1 MTGATGVEMKLYTD
15 ILFRVLIKRLQP
27 DLVCDV
33 GSMNASDAKRFR
45 QVLPKA
51 RIVAFE
57 ASPAN
62 AQLIEDSGDL
72 DDCDIQLRHQA
83 VSNVDGTLTFN
94 VEHSS
99 TKKGQQLRQSICS
112 TRKRIAGSLGM
123 TEVEVESIRLD
134 TFVQQLTPT
143 PASIALWIDAEGNS
157 HEILEGIEGVRD
169 RVTIIHVE
177 VETREFWHGQKLKAD
192 VVDLMASM
200 DFVSFARGYDEFQ
213 HDVIFLAARTLTSS
227 GVNFRL
233 HAFRVFIVSAV
244 AYPFEFIKREI
255 KQKVQAIRSAV
266 RNKRLR

>member
-1 MTGATGVEMKLYTD
+1 MKLYTD
-15 ILFRVLIKRLQP
+15 ILFQVLIKRLQP

-33 GSMNASDAKRFR
+33 GSMNASHAKRFR
-45 QVLPKA
+45 HLLPKA

-57 ASPAN
+57 ASPDN
-62 AQLIEDSGDL
+62 AQLMEESGDL
-72 DDCDIQLRHQA
+72 DDYDIQLQHQA

-94 VEHSS
+94 VEHFSRE
-99 TKKGQQLRQSICS
+99 KGQHLRQGISS

-134 TFVQQLTPT
+134 TFVQRLSPI

-157 HEILEGIEGVRD
+157 HEILEGMEGVRD
-169 RVTIIHVE
+169 RITIIHVE

-192 VVDLMASM
+192 VVELMASM

-227 GVNFRL
+227 GVNFRW
-233 HAFRVFIVSAV
+233 HAFRVFIVSAF
-244 AYPFEFIKREI
+244 AYGFEFIKHKI
-255 KQKVQAIRSAV
+255 KRKAHAIRSAA
-266 RNKRLR
+266 RNKRLP

>member
-1 MTGATGVEMKLYTD
+1 MTLYTD
-15 ILFRVLIKRLQP
+15 ILFQVLIKRLQP

-33 GSMNASDAKRFR
+33 GSMNARDAKRFR
-45 QVLPKA
+45 HVLPKA

-57 ASPAN
+57 ASPHN
-62 AQLIEDSGDL
+62 AQLIEESGDV
-72 DDCDIQLRHQA
+72 DDYDIQLRRQA

-94 VEHSS
+94 VEHFSS
-99 TKKGQQLRQSICS
+99 EKGQHLRQSISS
-112 TRKRIAGSLGM
+112 TRKRIAGSLGR

-134 TFVQQLTPT
+134 TFVQRLTPP

-157 HEILEGIEGVRD
+157 YEILEGMEGIRH

-233 HAFRVFIVSAV
+233 HAFRVFIVSAF
-244 AYPFEFIKREI
+244 AHGFELIKRKI
-255 KQKVQAIRSAV
+255 KRTVHAIRSAV
-266 RNKRLR
+266 RNKRLL